1 MGLIAE
7 EAFPAVGVFGQFQEA
22 LGESAVL
29 FLRARHLEIGIA
41 KVAVHEIDGFGVAGM
56 VQAGGEKS
64 AFQAGGAQ
72 EVLLSDGDAFDG
84 AKLLAIDRLVDGDQ
98 VGAEVG
104 DVVEAFEEGDGEV
117 GGGEAAM
124 AGVAGGS
131 GFAIRGARPGGAA
144 GIGLI
149 GGDLFG

>member
-7 EAFPAVGVFGQFQEA
+7 EAFPALGVFGQFEEA

-29 FLRARHLEIGIA
+29 FLRARHLEMGIA
-41 KVAVHEIDGFGVAGM
+41 KIGVHQVEGFGVAGM

-84 AKLLAIDRLVDGDQ
+84 AKLLAIDGLVDGDE

-104 DVVEAFEEGDGEV
+104 DVVEAFEDGDREV
-117 GGGEAAM
+117 RGGEAAM
-124 AGVAGGS
+124 ARVAGGS
-131 GFAIRGARPGGAA
+131 GFALGGARPGRAA
-144 GIGLI
+144 GIGLV